1 MARKI
6 SHATPITQQQTQARC
21 KFVELA
27 SYFDQPDQSVLMKAR
42 INQGYGYGN
51 TSNSLYTIIESSRNV
66 IENDP
71 YANEDIQFCWRW
83 VHRMYHYPDDLQ
95 KTYLTRFPG
104 IKHIIKDMK
113 SSSTTRNDE
122 ITYRNRVF
130 TNEKRE
136 TILRI
141 CGWPSFEDRTA
152 CKLMFDELMNR
163 PKVESKTRACALAM
177 FSVQGAN
184 SKEYL
189 QRLCDFTHSEEFVE
203 KNEKEFVDR
212 WKKMAL
218 RVTDVLNKFNGIKV
232 PDYELLCNEISDSYL
247 LAIIK
252 FLARREFYNAFLH
265 EIISLENMELE
276 DKLAFAAIHM
286 DDESLNIAL
295 DNLLGELRDQR
306 PLSALLITGLDDH
319 NECHQVLH
327 RYVDEKN
334 DIQTASILF
343 VVGNCFRKS
352 KLLQDSSF
360 TGVKISELLSK
371 AIDAEE
377 RRSPRR
383 RSMHCVRD
391 YMEMLNNWCFWLPKT
406 FLSSLLPQAVIACN
420 FCGVPIYPSVSDKI
434 ESLRSNVANT
444 NIYNYPKRGDKTRMM
459 SCGKCKRPLP
469 KCTICRQHYGSQASA
484 SKPEVAGTTSKNSA
498 IDHWFVWCCSCNHG
512 GHLSHIRDWFQEYKA
527 CPASGCDC
535 LCMDR
540 DHSLRDD
547 LIVPFTNVDI

>member
-1 MARKI
+1 
-6 SHATPITQQQTQARC
+6 
-21 KFVELA
+21 
-27 SYFDQPDQSVLMKAR
+27 
-42 INQGYGYGN
+42 
-51 TSNSLYTIIESSRNV
+51 
-66 IENDP
+66 
-71 YANEDIQFCWRW
+71 
-83 VHRMYHYPDDLQ
+83 MYHYPDDLQ

-177 FSVQGAN
+177 FSVQGPTPRSISNGCVILRILKN
-184 SKEYL
+184 SLKKT
-189 QRLCDFTHSEEFVE
+189 RKNCRPVE
-203 KNEKEFVDR
+203 KDGSESDGCVEQV
-212 WKKMAL
+212 
-218 RVTDVLNKFNGIKV
+218 NGIKV

-306 PLSALLITGLDDH
+306 PLSALLITGWTTTMNATKFCTDMLTKKTTSR
-319 NECHQVLH
+319 Q
-327 RYVDEKN
+327 
-334 DIQTASILF
+334 
-343 VVGNCFRKS
+343 
-352 KLLQDSSF
+352 LQYYSSF

-383 RSMHCVRD
+383 RT
-391 YMEMLNNWCFWLPKT
+391 ET
-406 FLSSLLPQAVIACN
+406 FLSSLLRVNRTNFAESEGRTRLMSAQAA
-420 FCGVPIYPSVSDKI
+420 
-434 ESLRSNVANT
+434 T
-444 NIYNYPKRGDKTRMM
+444 
-459 SCGKCKRPLP
+459 P

-484 SKPEVAGTTSKNSA
+484 SKPEVAGTTSKTSA

-547 LIVPFTNVDI
+547 LIVPLQM